1 MRVIQQTEDLFGEQ
15 VKEDN
20 MYIKMNNKN
29 EGEMVFSWKEIWTLI
44 KKRKLTFSQDFLD
57 QLIVSLLQIK
67 AESNKKNNIK
77 KTNE

>member
-1 MRVIQQTEDLFGEQ
+1 LGKTKIKG
-15 VKEDN
+15 DN
-20 MYIKMNNKN
+20 MYINMNNEK
-29 EGEMVFSWKEIWTLI
+29 GEMIFSWKEIWILI

-57 QLIVSLLQIK
+57 QLIVSLLKIK

>member
-1 MRVIQQTEDLFGEQ
+1 
-15 VKEDN
+15 
-20 MYIKMNNKN
+20 MYINMNNEK
-29 EGEMVFSWKEIWTLI
+29 GEMIFSWKEIWILI

-57 QLIVSLLQIK
+57 QLIVSLLKIK

>member
-1 MRVIQQTEDLFGEQ
+1 
-15 VKEDN
+15 
-20 MYIKMNNKN
+20 MYINMNNEK
-29 EGEMVFSWKEIWTLI
+29 GEMVFSWKEIWTLI
-44 KKRKLTFSQDFLD
+44 KKRKLTFGQDFLD